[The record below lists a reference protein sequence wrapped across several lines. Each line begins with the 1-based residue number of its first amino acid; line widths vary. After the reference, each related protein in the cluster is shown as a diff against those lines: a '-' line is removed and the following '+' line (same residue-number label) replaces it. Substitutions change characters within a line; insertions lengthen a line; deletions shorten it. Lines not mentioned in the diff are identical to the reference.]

1 MLSVCPNSAE
11 VNDYLS
17 WLYECN
23 RGAQKNQLCAQL
35 SPLAPEVP
43 DVWRTTVNVLWE
55 QRENRARTFKDVYLS
70 KS

>member
-11 VNDYLS
+11 LNDYLN

-23 RGAQKNQLCAQL
+23 RGAQENQLCAQL